1 MFHIRRLLDFDF
13 SVELNSCI
21 FFCRMTAMAY
31 SFAFKMLSELDCV
44 SMNKKL
50 AEILGITLE
59 HFNEIE
65 AEMLMAFAFDLGV
78 TEE

>member
-1 MFHIRRLLDFDF
+1 
-13 SVELNSCI
+13 
-21 FFCRMTAMAY
+21 MTAMAY

-65 AEMLMAFAFDLGV
+65 AEMLMAFAFDMGV